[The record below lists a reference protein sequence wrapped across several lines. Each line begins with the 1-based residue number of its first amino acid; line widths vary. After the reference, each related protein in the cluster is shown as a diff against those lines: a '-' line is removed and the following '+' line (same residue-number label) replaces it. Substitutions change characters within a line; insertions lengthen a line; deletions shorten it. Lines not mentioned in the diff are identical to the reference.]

1 MRLKAKILVV
11 TTCLF
16 TFINFPGVF
25 AAPPMSESR
34 LERAKA
40 AMSGSATPSSLS
52 NRKIGRFFNLVFR
65 DPTNPN
71 NIIPEIELRS
81 DHVRMDLLR
90 KFLKLHSTSTPS
102 GSLSVKLPETLDK
115 CIRNYGYTK
124 LVSEIV
130 TEFAA
135 RTPDS
140 VFRSEGL
147 PPAITHASSLKT
159 DTPVK
164 SVDTLGS
171 RFLFNEFDKI
181 ARDEWSSLSDY
192 SVLRKKINEFLDKYV
207 EKNKQIGGINAQN
220 RYGNTILHHSI
231 RFLGTKTAGG
241 LGNTR
246 MLKIFV
252 ECLKEKGIDIE
263 IANIKGNKAEDVVK
277 ECHLRAYSI
286 LSEKKM
292 ASKSFYGK
300 ARRKCKNSLFEEFD
314 KIARDEW
321 LSLSD
326 DSILRKKMNE
336 FLDDYIEKNKQIGG
350 INAQNKYGNTI
361 LHHSIRFLGTKVS
374 HGLGKPEMLKA
385 FVDCLKQKGIDIEIT
400 NRNGNKAK
408 DIAEMYGLEQLIDLD
423 AVMQSAEEDTF
434 YVPDATAE
442 PEESSLH
449 SRPTNTTPIVLV
461 EQIDDSNL
469 DPKATSTNTPECTT
483 SREEKP
489 TDDARYELTGSNGD
503 VSRPVNCFFD
513 SVTPDD
519 FSFCPLNLGNP
530 LSFDPGPQFFVTE
543 GPNYY
548 SNY

>member
-1 MRLKAKILVV
+1 MRSKTKILVAA
-11 TTCLF
+11 TCF
-16 TFINFPGVF
+16 SAFINLLSVF
-25 AAPPMSESR
+25 AAPPMPKLK
-34 LERAKA
+34 LEKAKA
-40 AMSGSATPSSLS
+40 AMSGSVAPSPLS
-52 NRKIGRFFNLVFR
+52 NRKIGIFFNLVFR

-81 DHVRMDLLR
+81 DRARMDLFR
-90 KFLKLHSTSTPS
+90 KFLKLHSVLTPS
-102 GSLSVKLPETLDK
+102 DSLSVKLPEILDK
-115 CIRNYGYTK
+115 CVRNYGYTK

-130 TEFAA
+130 TEFSMG
-135 RTPDS
+135 TPAS
-140 VFRSEGL
+140 IFQSEDL
-147 PPAITHASSLKT
+147 LPAITHTSSLKT

-164 SVDTLGS
+164 STGTSGS

-181 ARDEWSSLSDY
+181 ARDEWLSLSDD
-192 SVLRKKINEFLDKYV
+192 SVLRKKINEFLDKYM

-241 LGNTR
+241 LGNPR

-385 FVDCLKQKGIDIEIT
+385 FVDCLKQKGIDIGIT

-408 DIAEMYGLEQLIDLD
+408 DIAKMYALEQLIDLD
-423 AVMQSAEEDTF
+423 AVMQSTEEDTF

-449 SRPTNTTPIVLV
+449 SRPTNATPIVLV
-461 EQIDDSNL
+461 EQADDPNL
-469 DPKATSTNTPECTT
+469 DPKVTSTNTPECTS
-483 SREEKP
+483 SREETP

-503 VSRPVNCFFD
+503 VSQPVNYFFD
-513 SVTPDD
+513 SVIPDD

-530 LSFDPGPQFFVTE
+530 LSFDLDPQFFGTNS
-543 GPNYY
+543 PDYY
-548 SNY
+548 